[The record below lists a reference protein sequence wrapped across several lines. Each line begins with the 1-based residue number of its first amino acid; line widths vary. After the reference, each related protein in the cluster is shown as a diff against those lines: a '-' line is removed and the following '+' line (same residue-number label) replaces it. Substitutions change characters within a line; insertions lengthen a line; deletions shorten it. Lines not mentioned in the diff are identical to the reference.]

1 MMDDSTRKTGVPS
14 VSSWFRTNRVGI
26 IRPKLGRSEMRDSK
40 SGKRKPSKAG
50 KLDAEN
56 EYNYERISSGEL
68 ANL

>member
-1 MMDDSTRKTGVPS
+1 
-14 VSSWFRTNRVGI
+14 
-26 IRPKLGRSEMRDSK
+26 MRDSK